1 MSAGSGLALILV
13 ELPWTK
19 TEVVEGTTVDELF
32 DAGPTEGLDVVAA
45 CVNSRVVPLDF
56 AIECPSRVE
65 PVDSSSK
72 EGEEVVRR
80 TATLLLHGVAR
91 KLFPKARLHVG
102 QSLRGG
108 YHYGV
113 SGEHPPLA
121 ELAATLDEAFH
132 READAGRQVVR
143 QEVSIDSALHLF
155 EQEGEP
161 LKVRLLRVWPS
172 HRVPLVSCL
181 GFTDIRHGPYA
192 LSVRPC
198 RKFRVE
204 AHEQGLL
211 HVFDGEEGEA
221 ARREGGTVLYKAYTE
236 TKRWNELVGVGTVPD
251 LNDLCLGDRIKHV
264 IRITEGQH
272 EKKIAELADRIASR
286 RDELRVVCIAGP
298 SSSGKTT
305 FVKRLSIQLEVN
317 GITPRTLSLDDYYV
331 DREMT
336 PRDEEG
342 DLDFEALEAIDLPL
356 FLPHLKEL
364 VDGREVLTPIYDFRT
379 GMRKEKAEW
388 RPRRLGENEVLLIEG
403 IHALNPRLTETVD
416 ERHKFR
422 IFINALTQLCIDDH
436 NRIRTSDARL
446 LRRIVRDRRYRN
458 YSAETSILR
467 WPKVRAGEEK
477 HIFPFQER
485 CDAMFNS
492 ALAYETA
499 VLRNFAYRYLLEV
512 PPDSPAQAKGYQ
524 LRRFLE
530 LFVPVWP
537 DDVPATSILREFIG
551 GSGFS
556 YK

>member
-1 MSAGSGLALILV
+1 MSAGSGLALIPV

-32 DAGPTEGLDVVAA
+32 DAGPTEGRDVVAA
-45 CVNSRVVPLDF
+45 CVNDRVVALDF
-56 AIECPSRVE
+56 PIECPSRVQ
-65 PVDSSSK
+65 PIDTASR

-91 KLFPKARLHVG
+91 RLFPKARLHVG

-113 SGEHPPLA
+113 SGEHPAPA
-121 ELAATLDEAFH
+121 ELAAALDEAFH

-143 QEVSIDSALHLF
+143 QEVSIDAALLLF

-161 LKVRLLRVWPS
+161 LKVRLLRIWPS

-198 RKFRVE
+198 RSFHVE

-211 HVFDGEEGEA
+211 LVFDGQDGQAE
-221 ARREGGTVLYKAYTE
+221 RLEGGTVLFNAYKE

-251 LNDLCLGDRIKHV
+251 LNDQCLGDRIKHV
-264 IRITEGQH
+264 IRIAEGQH
-272 EKKIAELADRIASR
+272 EKKIAELADRIAAR

-317 GITPRTLSLDDYYV
+317 GIVPRTLSLDDYYV
-331 DREMT
+331 DREKT
-336 PRDEEG
+336 PLDEDG
-342 DLDFEALEAIDLPL
+342 DYDFEALEAIDLPL
-356 FLPHLKEL
+356 FLPQLKEL
-364 VDGREVLTPIYDFRT
+364 VEGREVVTPVYDFKA
-379 GMRKEKAEW
+379 GMRKPESGW
-388 RPRRLGENEVLLIEG
+388 RHRRLGENEVLLIEG
-403 IHALNPRLTETVD
+403 IHALNPRLTESVG
-416 ERHKFR
+416 ESRKFR

-446 LRRIVRDRRYRN
+446 LRRIVRDRRYRG
-458 YSAETSILR
+458 YSAETTILR

-499 VLRNFAYRYLLEV
+499 VLKSFADRYLLEV
-512 PPDSPAQAKGYQ
+512 PPVSPAQARGYQ

>member
-1 MSAGSGLALILV
+1 MVPNG
-13 ELPWTK
+13 
-19 TEVVEGTTVDELF
+19 
-32 DAGPTEGLDVVAA
+32 GLDVAL
-45 CVNSRVVPLDF
+45 RD
-56 AIECPSRVE
+56 
-65 PVDSSSK
+65 
-72 EGEEVVRR
+72 
-80 TATLLLHGVAR
+80 
-91 KLFPKARLHVG
+91 ARLLQRGEDLVHRRGVGG

-121 ELAATLDEAFH
+121 QHAAALDEALH

-143 QEVSIDSALHLF
+143 QEVSIDAALHLF

-192 LSVRPC
+192 LSVRCC
-198 RKFRVE
+198 RSFHVE
-204 AHEQGLL
+204 PYEQGLL
-211 HVFDGEEGEA
+211 LVFDGLSGECSSVRQEG
-221 ARREGGTVLYKAYTE
+221 RVLFNAYTE
-236 TKRWNELVGVGTVPD
+236 TKSWNELVGVGTVPD

-264 IRITEGQH
+264 IQIAEGQH
-272 EKKIAELADRIASR
+272 EKKIAELADRIAAR

-305 FVKRLSIQLEVN
+305 FVKRLSLQLEVN
-317 GITPRTLSLDDYYV
+317 GITPQTLSLDDYYV
-331 DREMT
+331 DREKT
-336 PRDEEG
+336 PLDADG
-342 DLDFEALEAIDLPL
+342 DFDFEALEAIDLPL
-356 FLPHLKEL
+356 FLPQLKEL
-364 VDGREVLTPIYDFRT
+364 VDGREVRTPVYEFRT
-379 GMRKEKAEW
+379 GLRKPEAEW
-388 RPRRLGENEVLLIEG
+388 RVRKLGENEVLLIEG
-403 IHALNPRLTETVD
+403 IHALNPKLTETVA
-416 ERHKFR
+416 ENRKFR

-446 LRRIVRDRRYRN
+446 LRRIVRDRKYRN
-458 YSAETSILR
+458 YSAEKTILR

-485 CDAMFNS
+485 CDAMFNT

-499 VLRNFAYRYLLEV
+499 VLKSFAYRYLLEI

>member
-1 MSAGSGLALILV
+1 MSAGLIAV
-13 ELPWTK
+13 ELPWGK
-19 TEVVEGTTVDELF
+19 TEVLEGTIVDELF

-45 CVNSRVVPLDF
+45 CVNHRVVALDF
-56 AIECPSRVE
+56 PIECPSRVE
-65 PVDSSSK
+65 PVDASSR

-91 KLFPKARLHVG
+91 KLFPGLRLHVG
-102 QSLRGG
+102 QSLKGG

-113 SGEHPPLA
+113 SGEHPPLD
-121 ELAATLDEAFH
+121 ELAAALDAAFH

-143 QEVSIDSALHLF
+143 QEVSIDAALHLF

-181 GFTDIRHGPYA
+181 GFTDVRHGPYA
-192 LSVRPC
+192 LSARCC
-198 RKFRVE
+198 RSFHVE
-204 AHEQGLL
+204 PFEQGLL
-211 HVFDGEEGEA
+211 LVFDGLSGECAAERQEG
-221 ARREGGTVLYKAYTE
+221 RVLFNAYTE
-236 TKRWNELVGVGTVPD
+236 TKSWNERIGVGNLPD
-251 LNDLCLGDRIKHV
+251 LNDVCLGDRIKHV
-264 IRITEGQH
+264 MQIAEGQH

-286 RDELRVVCIAGP
+286 RDELRVVCVAGP
-298 SSSGKTT
+298 SSAGKTT
-305 FVKRLSIQLEVN
+305 FVKRLSLQLEVN
-317 GITPRTLSLDDYYV
+317 GIAPRTLSMDDYYV
-331 DREMT
+331 DREKT
-336 PRDEEG
+336 PLDAEG
-342 DLDFEALEAIDLPL
+342 DFDFEAIEAIDLPL
-356 FLPHLKEL
+356 FRQQLKDL
-364 VDGREVLTPIYDFRT
+364 VDGREVLTPVYDFRT
-379 GMRKEKAEW
+379 GLRKEESDW
-388 RPRRLGENEVLLIEG
+388 RPRRLGANEVLLIEG
-403 IHALNPRLTETVD
+403 IHALNPRLTETV
-416 ERHKFR
+416 EENRKFR

-436 NRIRTSDARL
+436 NRIRTSDGRL
-446 LRRIVRDRRYRN
+446 LRRIVRDRKYRN
-458 YSAETSILR
+458 YTADKTILR

-499 VLRNFAYRYLLEV
+499 VLKNFAYRYLLEI

>member
-1 MSAGSGLALILV
+1 MSAELIPV

-19 TEVVEGTTVDELF
+19 TEVLEGTTVGELL
-32 DAGPTEGLDVVAA
+32 DSGPTEGLDIVAA
-45 CVNSRVVPLDF
+45 CLNRRVVGLDF
-56 AIECPSRVE
+56 PIECPSRVE
-65 PVDSSSK
+65 PVSAASR

-91 KLFPKARLHVG
+91 KLFPRARLHVG
-102 QSLRGG
+102 QSLKGG

-121 ELAATLDEAFH
+121 ELAAALDEAFH
-132 READAGRQVVR
+132 HEADAGRQVVR
-143 QEVSIDSALHLF
+143 QEVSIDAALHLF
-155 EQEGEP
+155 ENAGES

-192 LSVRPC
+192 LSVRCC
-198 RKFRVE
+198 RGFHVE
-204 AHEQGLL
+204 PFEQGLL
-211 HVFDGEEGEA
+211 LVFDGLSGACASDRQEG
-221 ARREGGTVLYKAYTE
+221 RVLFNAYTE
-236 TKRWNELVGVGTVPD
+236 TKRWNELIGVGTVPD

-264 IRITEGQH
+264 IQIAEGQH
-272 EKKIAELADRIASR
+272 EKKIAELADRIAAR

-305 FVKRLSIQLEVN
+305 FVKRLSLQLEVN

-331 DREMT
+331 DRDKT
-336 PRDEEG
+336 PLDDEG
-342 DLDFEALEAIDLPL
+342 DFDFEALEAIDLPL
-356 FLPHLKEL
+356 FLPHLKDL
-364 VDGREVLTPIYDFRT
+364 VDGREVLTPVYDFRT
-379 GMRKEKAEW
+379 GLRKDVSEW
-388 RPRRLGENEVLLIEG
+388 RPRRLGANEVLLIEG
-403 IHALNPRLTETVD
+403 IHALNPRLTETV
-416 ERHKFR
+416 EESRKFR

-436 NRIRTSDARL
+436 NRIRTSDGRL
-446 LRRIVRDRRYRN
+446 LRRIVRDRKYRD
-458 YSAETSILR
+458 YSAEKTILR

-499 VLRNFAYRYLLEV
+499 VLKSFAYRYLLEIE
-512 PPDSPAQAKGYQ
+512 PGSPAQAKGYQ

-530 LFVPVWP
+530 LFVPVWT
-537 DDVPATSILREFIG
+537 DSVPATSILREFIG